1 MSSSINK
8 GRLCATTLGLLACAA
23 AVAQEAPA
31 TDVPVAPAT
40 EQAAPAAEA
49 APAVEA
55 ATAEAPVTADNTNA
69 DDGIGEVIVTA
80 RRVQERLQDVPI
92 SITVFNQEQLTDRN
106 VNSGTD
112 LATYT
117 PSLSSNSRY
126 GGENAS
132 FAIRGF
138 SQEQRTTPSVG
149 IYFADV
155 VAPRGGS
162 AVPGG
167 EGAGPGSFFDLAN
180 VQVLKGPQGTLFGR
194 NTTGGAVLLVPQKP
208 TGAYEGFVENK
219 LGNYDM
225 QQTTAVVNVPF
236 NDSVRFR
243 LGVDRNH
250 RDGYLES
257 KSGIGPTDFADV
269 GYTAAR
275 ASLVV
280 DVTENV
286 ENYTIASWSKS
297 STNGVIPKVIAT
309 ITPGP
314 TTNPYFALLANM
326 ADAQMQREAD
336 GGYYRVGNDEKDAHT
351 ETEQYQLIN
360 TTTWTAS
367 DTLTVKNIA
376 SYAALTNDLKENLY
390 GSNFLAPDGSHE
402 FPAGSGTFLN
412 YGTDAVGRPQDAGL
426 SIYGVGSAPAA
437 GGHTVDQSTLTEELQ
452 FQGNALDSRLVW
464 QAGGYFEYSEGR
476 HPNGSRSQNTVHCD
490 NPDTLDCYDVIG
502 AHNPRLGLVGNVG
515 YQLGTIDYTDF
526 GLYTQST
533 YSLTDQLKVTG
544 GVRYTND
551 KVESDAINAR
561 WLFGGPGY
569 DTPQLYCS
577 NPDTGQAT
585 SPRGGA
591 PAASLEDCRLQ
602 YSKKTDAFTWVLGL
616 DYKPTDDL
624 LLYGKWSR
632 GYRQGGVAPYSAS
645 AAISYDAEQVD
656 TYELGSKIVFHG
668 PVRGT
673 FNVAAFYN
681 DFQDQQ
687 LSNGFASSTG
697 QLPGNVG
704 IVNAGKSRIYGAEVE
719 TVLIPVRGVNL
730 SLSYAYLNA
739 KIEKVDTI
747 PASPPYDIT
756 VPLAVEGDP
765 LPYTPKNKLAAT
777 LAYTLPFDAK
787 VGDVTAAATYTYQSS
802 FLVNRSSPYGKSLS
816 PRSLTNL
823 NLSWNSIYGGPVDG
837 GLFVTNVFDK
847 EYYSTVTGGLNSF
860 GFESAY
866 LGEPR
871 MYGARVRVNF

>member
-8 GRLCATTLGLLACAA
+8 AKLCATTLSLLACAA
-23 AVAQEAPA
+23 AAAQEAPA
-31 TDVPVAPAT
+31 TEVPVAPVA
-40 EQAAPAAEA
+40 EQAVAAPEPAAPAIEA
-49 APAVEA
+49 APAEEA
-55 ATAEAPVTADNTNA
+55 SDSADN
-69 DDGIGEVIVTA
+69 DIGEVIVTA

-92 SITVFNQEQLTDRN
+92 SITVFNQDQLTDRN
-106 VNSGTD
+106 VTSGTD

-208 TGAYEGFVENK
+208 TGTYEGFVENK
-219 LGNYDM
+219 LGNYDLL
-225 QQTTAVVNVPF
+225 QTTAVVNVPL
-236 NDSVRFR
+236 NDSVRLR
-243 LGVDRNH
+243 AGIDRNR

-275 ASLVV
+275 VSLVV
-280 DVTENV
+280 DLSENL
-286 ENYTIASWSKS
+286 ENYSIGSWSKS
-297 STNGVIPKVIAT
+297 DSNGAIPKVIST

-314 TTNPYFALLANM
+314 TTNPYFALLAQM
-326 ADAQMQREAD
+326 GSAQIAREAD
-336 GGYYRVGNDEKDAHT
+336 GGYYRVGNDEADAHT
-351 ETEQYQLIN
+351 TTEQWQFIN
-360 TTTWTAS
+360 TTTWAAN
-367 DTLTVKNIA
+367 DALTVKNIA
-376 SYAALTNDLKENLY
+376 SYAVLTNDLKENLY
-390 GSNFLAPDGSHE
+390 GSNFLAPDGSVE
-402 FPAGSGTFLN
+402 YPAGSGIFPN
-412 YGTDAVGRPQDAGL
+412 YGTDAAGRPQDAGL
-426 SIYGVGSAPAA
+426 SIYGVGSAPAP
-437 GGHTVDQSTLTEELQ
+437 GTHTVDQSTLTEELQ
-452 FQGNALDSRLVW
+452 FQGNAVDGRLVW
-464 QAGGYFEYSEGR
+464 QAGAYYEYSAGR
-476 HPNGSRSQNTVHCD
+476 NPNGSKSQNTVHCND
-490 NPDTLDCYDVIG
+490 PDTLDCYDVIG

-515 YQLGTIDYTDF
+515 YQLGTIDYTDY

-533 YSLTDQLKVTG
+533 FALTDQVKLTA

-561 WLFGGPGY
+561 WLFGGPSY
-569 DTPQLYCS
+569 TTPMLYCS
-577 NPDTGQAT
+577 NPDTGLAT

-591 PAASLEDCRLQ
+591 AATSLDQCRLQ
-602 YSKKTDAFTWVLGL
+602 YDNETDAITWVLGL
-616 DYKPTDDL
+616 DYKPTDDV

-632 GYRQGGVAPYSAS
+632 GYRQGGVAPYSAAS
-645 AAISYDAEQVD
+645 AIVYDEEQVD
-656 TYELGSKIVFHG
+656 TYEIGSKTIFHG
-668 PVRGT
+668 PIRGT

-697 QLPGNVG
+697 EVPGNVG

-719 TVLIPVRGVNL
+719 TVLIPFRGMNVN
-730 SLSYAYLNA
+730 LSYAYLNA
-739 KIEKVDTI
+739 KIDKVDVI
-747 PASPPYDIT
+747 AASPPYDIT
-756 VPLAVEGDP
+756 VPLAVKGDP

-777 LAYTLPFDAK
+777 LAYTLPLDAK
-787 VGDVTAAATYTYQSS
+787 VGDITAAATYTYQSS
-802 FLVNRSSPYGKSLS
+802 FLVNRSSPFGKKLDG
-816 PRSLTNL
+816 RELVNL
-823 NLSWNSIYGGPVDG
+823 NVNWNTIYGGPVDA
-837 GLFVTNVFDK
+837 GLFVTNLFEEK
-847 EYYSTVTGGLNSF
+847 YYTTVTGGYNSF

-871 MYGARVRVNF
+871 MYGARVRVSF